1 MNILDRMIAPFFPQR
16 ALNRLKARAQLEILA
31 QHEAARPDRLRKIK
45 RSTGS
50 GDAVAIHSR
59 SLREQARW
67 LDENYDLAAGILDEK
82 VKGVIG
88 AKGILIEPTPRD
100 KSGEILTNFA
110 EELSGLFEEWSRSV
124 TTCGMP
130 RSDAERIV
138 CLSWLRD
145 GEMLGQLVQGR
156 VNLYQFATR
165 VPLAV
170 ELLEAD
176 YLPSESQID
185 ASRNIVGGVERN
197 AWGKPTAYHI
207 YKDHPGNLMGKW
219 SLTTKRVS
227 ANNMLYLKLA
237 RRSRQARGISLL
249 APVIQRLGDLRD
261 YENAEQVAAKV
272 SAALTAYIKKG
283 EPQMYMGNQNDDDDE
298 RSFDIS
304 PLMVFDNLAPGEDVG
319 TIESNRPSALLTP
332 YRDAMLKAACA
343 GTASSYSTVSRTYMG
358 TYSSQ
363 RQELVDVTSTHAVF
377 QDQFIN
383 SWSMPCYESLIR
395 VSIAAGVL
403 RTPATLDVRSLFDAE
418 YLGPVMPWIDPVKE
432 ANAWKQNVRNGHAT
446 DAEAIRAR
454 GRNPVKVRAK
464 RLKEIQTN
472 REDGLVTDTDPYFD
486 KPSIQVSDNAQT
498 DQ

>member
-1 MNILDRMIAPFFPQR
+1 M
-16 ALNRLKARAQLEILA
+16 
-31 QHEAARPDRLRKIK
+31 
-45 RSTGS
+45 
-50 GDAVAIHSR
+50 
-59 SLREQARW
+59 
-67 LDENYDLAAGILDEK
+67 
-82 VKGVIG
+82 
-88 AKGILIEPTPRD
+88 
-100 KSGEILTNFA
+100 
-110 EELSGLFEEWSRSV
+110 
-124 TTCGMP
+124 
-130 RSDAERIV
+130 
-138 CLSWLRD
+138 
-145 GEMLGQLVQGR
+145 
-156 VNLYQFATR
+156 
-165 VPLAV
+165 
-170 ELLEAD
+170 
-176 YLPSESQID
+176 
-185 ASRNIVGGVERN
+185 
-197 AWGKPTAYHI
+197 
-207 YKDHPGNLMGKW
+207 
-219 SLTTKRVS
+219 
-227 ANNMLYLKLA
+227 
-237 RRSRQARGISLL
+237 SLL